1 MASPQPL
8 QSPSHPEQA
17 PIAAEGPALTWSD
30 DIASVDWHA
39 LEALYHAAPLGRK
52 QANEL
57 EVAFTNSRFR
67 CFVRDGAGKLV
78 AVGRALADGV
88 DCSYICDVAVL
99 PSHQSTGLG
108 KAVVE
113 RLMELSKGHK
123 KIILYSVPGKE
134 GFYRKL
140 GFLRMLTAM
149 AIFQDQPAAIARG
162 HVSET

>member
-1 MASPQPL
+1 MKSEL
-8 QSPSHPEQA
+8 SLSW
-17 PIAAEGPALTWSD
+17 TD
-30 DIASVDWHA
+30 DLATVDWHE

-52 QANEL
+52 QASEL
-57 EVAFTNSRFR
+57 QIAFTNSRLR
-67 CFVRDGAGKLV
+67 CFVRDEAGKLV

-88 DCSYICDVAVL
+88 DCAYICDVAVM

-113 RLMELSKGHK
+113 RLKQLSEGHK

-134 GFYRKL
+134 RFYRKL

-149 AIFQDQPAAIARG
+149 AIFQDQAAAIARG

>member
-1 MASPQPL
+1 MSL
-8 QSPSHPEQA
+8 S
-17 PIAAEGPALTWSD
+17 WSD
-30 DIASVDWHA
+30 DLATIDWQE

-57 EVAFTNSRFR
+57 AIVFANSRFR
-67 CFVRDGAGKLV
+67 CFVREGGTLV
-78 AVGRALADGV
+78 AVGRALADGA
-88 DCSYICDVAVL
+88 DCSYICDVAVA
-99 PSHQSTGLG
+99 PSHQGTGLG

-113 RLMELSKGHK
+113 KLMKLSEGHK

-149 AIFQDQPAAIARG
+149 AIFQDQAAAITRG

>member
-1 MASPQPL
+1 MAPL
-8 QSPSHPEQA
+8 S
-17 PIAAEGPALTWSD
+17 WSD
-30 DIASVDWHA
+30 DITTVDWHE

-52 QANEL
+52 LASEL
-57 EVAFTNSRFR
+57 AIAFANSRFR
-67 CFVRDGAGKLV
+67 CFVRDEAGKLV

-88 DCSYICDVAVL
+88 DCSYICDVAVM

-113 RLMELSKGHK
+113 ELMRLSKGHK

-149 AIFQDQPAAIARG
+149 AIFQDQAAAVARG

>member
-1 MASPQPL
+1 MSL
-8 QSPSHPEQA
+8 S
-17 PIAAEGPALTWSD
+17 WSD
-30 DIASVDWHA
+30 DLATVDWHE

-52 QANEL
+52 QADEL
-57 EVAFTNSRFR
+57 AIVFANSRFR
-67 CFVRDGAGKLV
+67 CFVREAGKLV

-88 DCSYICDVAVL
+88 DCSYICDVAVM

-113 RLMELSKGHK
+113 ELMKQSKGHK

>member
-1 MASPQPL
+1 MS
-8 QSPSHPEQA
+8 
-17 PIAAEGPALTWSD
+17 LTWSD
-30 DIASVDWHA
+30 DIAGIDWNE
-39 LEALYHAAPLGRK
+39 LEALYSAAPLGRK
-52 QANEL
+52 NAHEL
-57 EVAFTNSRFR
+57 AIVFANSRYR
-67 CFVRDGAGKLV
+67 CFVREAGKLV
-78 AVGRALADGV
+78 AVGRALADGA
-88 DCSYICDVAVL
+88 DCSYICDVAVM

-113 RLMELSKGHK
+113 KLMKLSEGHK

-140 GFLRMLTAM
+140 GFMRMLTAM

>member
-1 MASPQPL
+1 MKSD
-8 QSPSHPEQA
+8 PSLA
-17 PIAAEGPALTWSD
+17 WTDALDT
-30 DIASVDWHA
+30 VDWHE
-39 LEALYHAAPLGRK
+39 LEALYHAALLGRK
-52 QANEL
+52 QASEL
-57 EVAFTNSRFR
+57 ETAFTNSRFR
-67 CFVRDGAGKLV
+67 CFVRDEAGKLV

-113 RLMELSKGHK
+113 RLMELSQGHK

-149 AIFQDQPAAIARG
+149 AIFQDQAAAIARG
-162 HVSET
+162 HVSKDE